1 MEKRQWLTRG
11 VGRCVVRDSG
21 VAALE
26 TRCADDQPDWTPPRT
41 ERDHRILLARSGAYL
56 RRVNGVV
63 QFVDATDV
71 LVTRPGD
78 EIAMAHP
85 MGGDTGTV
93 VELHPDVVAGMAAD
107 GFRLV
112 PGRRHLDDELDL
124 RHREL
129 LAASRRGMD
138 RFEAVERVL
147 HLVGHLGRPDVR
159 SGGPR
164 RVETVA
170 AHQQLVDRAR
180 EALVE
185 GRLGVGLVDLAQVVG
200 CSPHHLS
207 RVFHRVTGET
217 LTAYRNCLRVR
228 AVLTDLQDGAD
239 NLRALAATYGFA
251 DQAHLT
257 RVVRRQ
263 LGHSPTELRALVT
276 GGSGPAGDW
285 YDSASEVANRW
296 WDRA

>member
-1 MEKRQWLTRG
+1 
-11 VGRCVVRDSG
+11 VVREPG

-26 TRCADDQPDWTPPRT
+26 MRCADDQPGWTPPRV
-41 ERDHRILLARSGAYL
+41 EREYRVFLVRAGAYL
-56 RRVNGVV
+56 RRINGVV

-78 EIAMAHP
+78 EMAIAHP
-85 MGGDTGTV
+85 LGGDTGTV
-93 VELHPDVVAGMAAD
+93 IDLQPDLVDAMAVD
-107 GFRLV
+107 GFTLV
-112 PGRRHLDDELDL
+112 PGRRGLDDQLDL

-147 HLVGHLGRPDVR
+147 DLVGLLGRPAGSAR
-159 SGGPR
+159 NGTER
-164 RVETVA
+164 
-170 AHQQLVDRAR
+170 AHQRLVDQARA
-180 EALVE
+180 ALIAD
-185 GRLGVGLVDLAQVVG
+185 RLGVGLIDLARAVG

-217 LTAYRNCLRVR
+217 LTAYRNRLRVR

-239 NLRALAATYGFA
+239 NLRALAARYGFA

-263 LGHSPTELRALVT
+263 LGHTPTELRGLVD
-276 GGSGPAGDW
+276 GGPPAPDDW
-285 YDSASEVANRW
+285 YDSGSEVANRW